1 MTQPREPIDIS
12 GAEFIEPPPEIAI
25 ALSET
30 FAQAR
35 ARVAREEAETE
46 SLVSNMETSEAGE
59 ALEDNPA
66 CPICGTTL
74 QEVLYGMPTAEAAHS
89 GKYLIMGCTIMDD
102 SPSEKW
108 FCPKCEAFVDE
119 GVVSG

>member
-25 ALSET
+25 AFSET

-46 SLVSNMETSEAGE
+46 GSVSNMEPLESTK

-66 CPICGTTL
+66 CPTCGTNL
-74 QEVLYGMPTAEAAHS
+74 QEVLYGMPDAETAHS
-89 GKYLIMGCTIMDD
+89 GKYLIMGCTIFDD

-108 FCPKCEAFVDE
+108 FCPECEIFVA
-119 GVVSG
+119 

>member
-1 MTQPREPIDIS
+1 MTQPREPGYIS
-12 GAEFIEPPPEIAI
+12 GAEFIEPPPEIA
-25 ALSET
+25 AHFSET

-35 ARVAREEAETE
+35 ARVARGEAEAE
-46 SLVSNMETSEAGE
+46 GSVSNMEPLESTE

-66 CPICGTTL
+66 CPTCGTTL
-74 QEVLYGMPTAEAAHS
+74 QEVLYGMPDAETAHS

-108 FCPKCEAFVDE
+108 FCPECEVFIA
-119 GVVSG
+119 